1 MNEQYREQ
9 CVKIKNQVDEKLK
22 SGNTMDLFLLLQE
35 NMEII
40 KYDNDLMTVWYL
52 GKICEKEKEKGKRTV
67 YDKEKSLDT
76 LLDRHLQLKFYLRR
90 IENNILDKKSEFYQ
104 FLQEKNVSEYELM
117 GIINSCVYDKGKV
130 QAFFTV

>member
-9 CVKIKNQVDEKLK
+9 CRKIRNQVDEKLK
-22 SGNTMDLFLLLQE
+22 SGNTMDLFPLLQE

-130 QAFFTV
+130 HAFFTV